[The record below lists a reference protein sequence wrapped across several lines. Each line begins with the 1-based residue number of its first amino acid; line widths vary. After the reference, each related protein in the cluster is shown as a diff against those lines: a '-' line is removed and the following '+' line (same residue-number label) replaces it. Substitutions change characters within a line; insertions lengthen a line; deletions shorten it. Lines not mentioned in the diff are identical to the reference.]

1 MPADQSHD
9 ASVVDQFVAKG
20 NIASNPEVSLF
31 FDIFHTFNNSA
42 VICGIYR
49 THLFIDMWQRPLEKE
64 VDH

>member
-31 FDIFHTFNNSA
+31 LIFF
-42 VICGIYR
+42 I
-49 THLFIDMWQRPLEKE
+49 HLITVL
-64 VDH
+64 